1 MPRREQG
8 LVTRLFILIRSL
20 EVGGAE
26 RQLVMLLRGL
36 DKSRFDVTV
45 ATLYD
50 GGAFRPEIEAIAGV
64 RLLSLGK
71 RGRWDVV
78 PALRRLWMAARDSRP
93 DILLGYMS
101 PGNELCLLLGKL
113 LGTRVVWCLR
123 SSYVDFSLYDWLPS
137 FFFRLSAMLSRGPDL
152 IIANSE
158 AGRRSHQEEG
168 FHGERMIVI
177 RNGIDTSR
185 YRRDPDAGARVRS
198 EWGIEKGTRLVGVV
212 ARLDPMKDH
221 GTFLRA
227 ASRLA
232 ARKDDVRFVCVGGGA
247 EAYAASLRALAD
259 AERVPVLWVGQRTNM
274 PAVFSALDLACCS
287 SSGEGFPNAI
297 AEAMSCG
304 VPCVSTDAGDLPHL
318 VGTTGVIV
326 PRCHPAALA
335 DGLATMLA
343 RLDQDEAACR
353 EVARTRVVSEFG
365 VDKLAER
372 TSAALLGIL
381 EGPS

>member
-1 MPRREQG
+1 MIR
-8 LVTRLFILIRSL
+8 VFILIRSL
-20 EVGGAE
+20 EIGGAE
-26 RQLVMLLRGL
+26 RQLVEILRGL
-36 DKSRFDVTV
+36 DKDCFELTV

-50 GGAFRPEIEAIAGV
+50 GGDFRPDVASIAGV
-64 RLLSLGK
+64 RLLSLRK

-78 PALRRLWMAARDSRP
+78 PVLRRLWTAVRDSRP
-93 DILLGYMS
+93 DILFGDMS

-113 LGTRVVWCLR
+113 LGTRVVWCVQ
-123 SSYVDFSLYDWLPS
+123 SSYVDFSLYDWLPR
-137 FFFRLSAMLSRGPDL
+137 FFFRLSALLSRGPDL

-158 AGRRSHQEEG
+158 AGRRYHMEEG
-168 FHGERMIVI
+168 FCGERMIVI
-177 RNGIDTSR
+177 RNGIDTAR
-185 YRRDPDAGARVRS
+185 YRRDPGAGARVRS

-232 ARKDDVRFVCVGGGA
+232 ARKDDVRFVCVGGGP

-259 AERVPVLWVGQRTNM
+259 AERVPVLWAGPRTDM

-287 SSGEGFPNAI
+287 SDSGEGFPNAI

-318 VGTTGVIV
+318 VGTTGVVV
-326 PRCHPAALA
+326 PRSHPAALA

-343 RLDQDEAACR
+343 RLDQDEEGCR
-353 EVARTRVVSEFG
+353 EAARTRVVSEFG

-381 EGPS
+381 DGPS